1 VPRLLEVRLNV
12 FNYRSLRRPDC
23 PRVDLDRRL
32 RSGRPEPVALLG
44 DSVTKPYLNTPWRG
58 LAYAGS
64 VDSFPSGS

>member
-32 RSGRPEPVALLG
+32 RSGRPEPVALW
-44 DSVTKPYLNTPWRG
+44 VT
-58 LAYAGS
+58 A
-64 VDSFPSGS
+64 